1 MKKIIGSILLFAFFY
16 LGQVSVLKA
25 QDKWLPPKGIDILQ
39 YTFSIELFEDT
50 DAILAKAQVFI
61 QLDQA
66 VNPTELVLDLIGKHT
81 ENKGMEVKQVKYENQ
96 PLSYKHD
103 NDQLIITLPQD
114 FRSEIPLEIDY
125 TGVPADGLIISKNKY
140 GDRTFFGDNWPN
152 RARNWLSVIDHPSDK
167 ARVEFVVTVPEKYQV
182 VANGSL
188 IEESDLPEAKRLYH
202 WKSEAQV
209 PTKVMVIGVAEF
221 AVQYLPPINQIPV
234 SSWIYPQ
241 DREAGFHDYALAEKV
256 LDFFIE
262 NVGPYPYKKLA
273 NVQSKTRFGGME
285 NASNIFYS
293 EASVDGKGTAESLI
307 AHEVAHQWFGNSA
320 SEANWQHIWLSE
332 GFATYMTALYM
343 ENTYGEEAL
352 QSSMRDDRLTVLT
365 QAPPTSVVPK
375 QTDVPNLMFLLN
387 ANSYQK
393 GGWVLHMLRKEVGT
407 EIFWQIIRT
416 YYNSFAEKNATSQ
429 DFQKIAE
436 KISGKSLETFF
447 QQWLHRPENPEIM
460 WNYSYNKEAKQL
472 TINFIQNQAGEAFD
486 LDIDIEIKT
495 GNNTQ
500 GKNLRTSK
508 KESTFTLPL
517 EESPDSITIDPQ
529 VRLLAKFTKQ

>member
-1 MKKIIGSILLFAFFY
+1 M
-16 LGQVSVLKA
+16 
-25 QDKWLPPKGIDILQ
+25 
-39 YTFSIELFEDT
+39 
-50 DAILAKAQVFI
+50 
-61 QLDQA
+61 
-66 VNPTELVLDLIGKHT
+66 
-81 ENKGMEVKQVKYENQ
+81 
-96 PLSYKHD
+96 
-103 NDQLIITLPQD
+103 
-114 FRSEIPLEIDY
+114 
-125 TGVPADGLIISKNKY
+125 IISKNKY

-152 RARNWLSVIDHPSDK
+152 RARNWLPVIDHPSDK
-167 ARVEFVVTVPEKYQV
+167 AQVEFVVIVPEKYQV
-182 VANGSL
+182 VANGRL
-188 IEESDLPEAKRLYH
+188 IEESDLPDAKRLYH

-209 PTKVMVIGVAEF
+209 PTKVMVIGAAEF

-332 GFATYMTALYM
+332 GFATYMTALYL

-352 QSSMRDDRLTVLT
+352 QSSMSNDRLTVLT

-416 YYNSFAEKNATSQ
+416 YYKSFAEKNASSQ
-429 DFQKIAE
+429 DFQNIAE

-460 WNYSYNKEAKQL
+460 WSYSYNKETKEL
-472 TINFIQNQAGEAFD
+472 TINFIQTQPGDAFD
-486 LDIDIEIKT
+486 IAIDFEIKT

-500 GKNLRTSK
+500 HKNLRTSK
-508 KESTFTLPL
+508 KESTFTFPL
-517 EESPDSITIDPQ
+517 TASLDSIRIDPQ
-529 VRLLAKFTKQ
+529 VRLLAKFTQQ